1 MLAMDSRGEGTP
13 VVLLHSSGMSR
24 RQWRRLA
31 VELSA
36 RHAVHSLDFLG
47 SGENPPWPAGA
58 PFDFHLDVAA
68 VAEVVRAQQGPVH
81 LVGHSYGGLIALTLA
96 REQPALV
103 RSIAVYD
110 PVAFGVLYGEPVAE
124 ASVADLAEAAQQ
136 PAFRAGEKGGEA
148 WLERFVDYWTGPGAW
163 RAMPEASRAEFLRVG
178 SQVYAEVHS
187 LLADR
192 TPAHAYASITAP
204 ALLLGGERTPSA
216 ARQVLARLALA
227 LPSARLEAIPGAGH
241 MGPLTHG
248 AEVCAAIAAHL
259 FSAEA
264 SSPALRA

>member
-36 RHAVHSLDFLG
+36 RHTVRSLDFLG

-68 VAEVVRAQQGPVH
+68 VAEVVRAQREPVH
-81 LVGHSYGGLIALTLA
+81 LVGHSYGGLVALTLA

-110 PVAFGVLYGEPVAE
+110 PVAFGVLYGEPVDDAG
-124 ASVADLAEAAQQ
+124 VAALAEAAHQ
-136 PAFRAGEKGGEA
+136 PASGGAAVGGSEA
-148 WLERFVDYWTGPGAW
+148 WLQAFVDYWTGPGAW
-163 RAMPEASRAEFLRVG
+163 RAMPEPSRAEFLRIG
-178 SQVYAEVHS
+178 PQVYAEVHS

-192 TPAHAYASITAP
+192 THAERYSVIHAP
-204 ALLLGGERTPSA
+204 ALLLGGERSPTA
-216 ARQVLARLALA
+216 ARELLARLARA
-227 LPSARLEAIPGAGH
+227 LPAATLQFVSGAGH
-241 MGPLTHG
+241 MGPLTHAG
-248 AEVCAAIAAHL
+248 EVCAAIGQHLAAVEL
-259 FSAEA
+259 SRV
-264 SSPALRA
+264 S

>member
-36 RHAVHSLDFLG
+36 RHAVRSLDFLG
-47 SGENPPWPAGA
+47 SGENPLWPAGE

-68 VAEVVRAQQGPVH
+68 VAEVVRAQREPVH

-110 PVAFGVLYGEPVAE
+110 PVAFGVLYGEPVDE
-124 ASVADLAEAAQQ
+124 AGVADLAEAAHQ
-136 PAFRAGEKGGEA
+136 PAFGGGAVGGTEP
-148 WLERFVDYWTGPGAW
+148 WLQAFVDYWSGAGAW

-178 SQVYAEVHS
+178 PQVYAEVHS

-192 TPAHAYASITAP
+192 TPAQRYASIDAP
-204 ALLLGGERTPSA
+204 ALLLGGERSPTV

-227 LPSARLEAIPGAGH
+227 LPSATLRSVTGAGH
-241 MGPLTHG
+241 MGPLTHAG
-248 AEVCAAIAAHL
+248 EVCAAISQHL
-259 FSAEA
+259 A
-264 SSPALRA
+264 SVELSRVR